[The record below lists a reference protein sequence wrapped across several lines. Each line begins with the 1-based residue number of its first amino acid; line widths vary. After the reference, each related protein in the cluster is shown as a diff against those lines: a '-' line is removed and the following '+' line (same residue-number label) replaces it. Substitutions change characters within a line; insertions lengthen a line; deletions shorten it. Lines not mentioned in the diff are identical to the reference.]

1 MPVIVFWQVEPVN
14 DDTVKSLKQTLESE
28 IHSCEAETEDSLLKS
43 EKKCSLSVVH
53 KDTKSKQ
60 L

>member
-14 DDTVKSLKQTLESE
+14 DDF
-28 IHSCEAETEDSLLKS
+28 IHRVTETEDSLLKS

>member
-14 DDTVKSLKQTLESE
+14 DDF
-28 IHSCEAETEDSLLKS
+28 IHSCETETEDSLFKS